1 MIFGIRKKRQERALA
16 DRIYSQIVDGS
27 RQTAFFTDFG
37 VPDTLDGRFEMLSL
51 HMFIALNGLTDGTDA
66 EVSLAQHV
74 MESFVRDMDAS
85 LRDLGVSD
93 LRVPKR
99 MKTLYGSFGGRMAGY
114 RLARGEGQDALHTA
128 LVRNIY
134 SDGGNEAIVVCL
146 GQYVS
151 DALAIVEKTP
161 REELMQGN
169 IDFPDANRYC
179 FAAVPQRGNE

>member
-1 MIFGIRKKRQERALA
+1 MIFGIKKKRQERALA

-51 HMFIALNGLTDGTDA
+51 HMFIVLNGLSDGADA
-66 EVSLAQHV
+66 EVRLAQHV

-99 MKTLYGSFGGRMAGY
+99 MKTLYGSFGGRIAGY
-114 RLARGEGQDALHTA
+114 RLARREGQDALHTA
-128 LVRNIY
+128 LARNIY
-134 SDGGNEAIVVCL
+134 SDGGDEAIVVGL

-161 REELMQGN
+161 REELMRGK
-169 IDFPDANRYC
+169 IDFPDANQYC
-179 FAAVPQRGNE
+179 SAAVPQKGE